1 MAPEWA
7 VLASKPIRTSADR
20 EDRAR
25 WTPLAS
31 RRNEEEDGDMA
42 NDEIANDVTG
52 TGGPGGTAR
61 DGERDAAEVGRLLDR
76 LGAVEDILTVRKVF
90 GEAYEVDGTT
100 LVPVASVQGGG
111 GGGIG
116 EGTSPDGDGAG
127 SGGGLGFGVRV
138 RPLGVYSVRDGVVTW
153 VPAFDVMRLVTGAQL
168 VLVVALLVFGRRRRR
183 RRS

>member
-1 MAPEWA
+1 MANDEIA
-7 VLASKPIRTSADR
+7 NDVTANDVTANDEI
-20 EDRAR
+20 
-25 WTPLAS
+25 
-31 RRNEEEDGDMA
+31 A

-76 LGAVEDILTVRKVF
+76 LGAVEAILTVRKVF

-168 VLVVALLVFGRRRRR
+168 VLVVALLVFGRRRCR